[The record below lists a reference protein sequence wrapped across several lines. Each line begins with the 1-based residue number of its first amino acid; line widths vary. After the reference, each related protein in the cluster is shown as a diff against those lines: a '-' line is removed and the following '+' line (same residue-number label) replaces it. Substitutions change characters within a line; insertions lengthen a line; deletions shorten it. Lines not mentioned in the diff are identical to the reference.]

1 MKKILAFTL
10 ALAMVLSTMTVTF
23 AASKEVEALANLKLL
38 LNTTD
43 AEVNAELNRAVG
55 LAMVLKALGYTQ
67 ADADAK
73 AADNKFTDM
82 EKTAWA
88 KGFATLGEELKLT
101 NGVSVEP
108 KLFAPT
114 AKLSKQAFV
123 TFMLRALGYDSNEA
137 WAKAGEL
144 AKEAKLV
151 EEATL
156 EDASFTKGEAAVV
169 MYNALKAKVQK
180 DEKGRTLAEKLVAD
194 GKMNKELAVAN
205 GLVSGEP
212 EKLEVAEVKADNL
225 REAVVTFNG
234 TVDKAT
240 AEKVGNYKATGKTFG
255 KAKLMEDNKTVVLT
269 LSETRSF
276 ENNKTIKLTVTG
288 VKNAAG
294 VVMAKQEVN
303 FTPKDVEYPTVKSV
317 VYTGPKTLEI
327 TFSEPIKK
335 PTNAKVLLK
344 AGNST
349 LSAKAE
355 VSEGDERVVEVTTFS
370 TLKDGTEYLVCVG
383 DPKNNS
389 NYAMDY
395 ANYPN
400 IYFEGTYAYTADKT
414 APEAKIV
421 SADQKVV
428 AVEFN
433 KPVRGLT
440 VKHFY
445 HSFAAYTAKK
455 LYKDAEL
462 KKQLTDKNE
471 AVSKVWVQFY
481 DEKLAKNDRG
491 NALPAGNVQFTVMNE
506 ADKVKIQDNWKNNF
520 ASTTFDLTIVA
531 DREAPEV
538 VTVEVDGEK
547 DIKVTFNEK
556 ISNIKRERFTLLD
569 KDGKEIEKGSKMKV
583 SAEDGDK
590 VAKLS
595 LSESYAG
602 KTVTLQIKGIKDAS
616 LYENMMA
623 DYTTTFECGDKT
635 WKGLKTVEFKREGS
649 TGNYRFYVY
658 ATFEEDMDS
667 SAINLD
673 NYKLRNKTTGKTVK
687 IKGSADFYE
696 GKANIVQFEL
706 SYDKDK
712 NDDSTDA
719 SFVAGNGEVVKNDGA
734 TPANSIIELL
744 VNNAVKDLAGN
755 TNPDFQQ
762 VKPVT
767 NWNNVAG
774 APKIEKVEAVE
785 TRKVVVK
792 FDKNLQEIST
802 GSFKIWKDYGT
813 GTTPAANAV
822 DMTKDATYNW
832 DNAKTLEIY
841 LADDKALPT
850 GQLDAYKLVYTKTT
864 GTYDVYGRYL
874 EIVTGDVVNP
884 NGTITSTPVSKG
896 LADKMAPAVAA
907 FKYISG
913 NVNTSAT
920 GAAFNLEGKT
930 GNENLD
936 GKPIVKVT
944 NNVPTYDPS
953 GVVPAG
959 TEREVTVMQTVTVLY
974 TEEIEGTS
982 LSVTTYTFNNDFSVS
997 AVPTASG
1004 REVMIQIKKVF
1015 KSKKTDAE
1023 ITTEIS
1029 DWLNDLTV
1037 TQVNSVKDKANN
1049 VMSGNSNAMDILDV
1063 K

>member
-67 ADADAK
+67 EDANAK

-82 EKTAWA
+82 EKAAWA

-108 KLFAPT
+108 KLFAPME
-114 AKLSKQAFV
+114 KLSKKSFV
-123 TFMLRALGYDSNEA
+123 TFMLRALGYDANEA

-151 EEATL
+151 EDATL

-556 ISNIKRERFTLLD
+556 ISNIARDRFTLLD

-583 SAEDGDK
+583 SAEDGNK

-623 DYTTTFECGDKT
+623 DYTTTFEFGDKT

-719 SFVAGNGEVVKNDGA
+719 SFVAGNGDKVKENA
-734 TPANSIIELL
+734 ANESIIELL

-774 APKIEKVEAVE
+774 APKIDKVEAVE
-785 TRKVVVK
+785 TKKVVVK

-802 GSFKIWKDYGT
+802 GSFKIMKGT
-813 GTTPAANAV
+813 EDITANAS
-822 DMTKDATYNW
+822 YNW

-874 EIVTGDVVNP
+874 EIVAGDVVNP
-884 NGTITSTPVSKG
+884 NGTITSTPVSKD

-920 GAAFNLEGKT
+920 GAAFNEEGKT

-936 GKPIVKVT
+936 GKPIIKVT
-944 NNVPTYDPS
+944 NNNPVRTQIGTTDEYD
-953 GVVPAG
+953 
-959 TEREVTVMQTVTVLY
+959 VTITQTVTVLY
-974 TEEIEGTS
+974 TENIESNS

-997 AVPTASG
+997 TVPAVAG
-1004 REVMIQIKKVF
+1004 RQVNITIERKF
-1015 KSKKTDAE
+1015 KSKKSEADIKAE
-1023 ITTEIS
+1023 MM

-1037 TQVNSVKDKANN
+1037 TQVNSVKDLANN
-1049 VMSGNSNAMDILDV
+1049 VMSGNSNALDILDV

>member
-151 EEATL
+151 EDATL

-169 MYNALKAKVQK
+169 MYNALMAKVQK

-194 GKMNKELAVAN
+194 GKLDKALAVAN

-234 TVDKAT
+234 TVDKTT

-269 LSETRSF
+269 LNGNNAF

-294 VVMAKQEVN
+294 VVMTKQEIN

-317 VYTGPKTLEI
+317 VYTGPKSLEI
-327 TFSEPIKK
+327 TFSEPMKS
-335 PTNAKVLLK
+335 AGKVVLK

-383 DPKNNS
+383 DPKNS
-389 NYAMDY
+389 NQYAKDY

-623 DYTTTFECGDKT
+623 DYTTTFEFGDKT
-635 WKGLKTVEFKREGS
+635 WKGLKTVEFKREGNS
-649 TGNYRFYVY
+649 VDNYRFFVY

-667 SAINLD
+667 SAVNVD
-673 NYKLRNKTTGKTVK
+673 NYKFKKGVDPNAQTVK
-687 IKGSADFYE
+687 VKGSADFFE
-696 GKANIVQFEL
+696 GKANIVVFEL

-712 NDDSTDA
+712 NDGSTDA
-719 SFVAGNGEVVKNDGA
+719 SFVAGNGDAVL
-734 TPANSIIELL
+734 ANVSLL

-755 TNPDFQQ
+755 TNPNFQQ
-762 VKPVT
+762 AHPII
-767 NWNNVAG
+767 NWSKTEG

-802 GSFKIWKDYGT
+802 GSFKIWKNYG
-813 GTTPAANAV
+813 AADAV

-841 LADDKALPT
+841 LADDRALPT
-850 GQLDAYKLVYTKTT
+850 GQLTPSYKLVYTKTT

-874 EIVTGDVVNP
+874 EIVAGDVVNE
-884 NGTITSTPVSKG
+884 NGTITSAPVSKD

-913 NVNTSAT
+913 NANTSAT
-920 GAAFNLEGKT
+920 GAAFNEEGKT

-1049 VMSGNSNAMDILDV
+1049 VMSGNSNALDILDV

>member
-556 ISNIKRERFTLLD
+556 ISNIARDRFTLLD

-583 SAEDGDK
+583 SAEDGNK

-623 DYTTTFECGDKT
+623 DYTTTFEFGDKT

-719 SFVAGNGEVVKNDGA
+719 SFVAGNGDKVKENA
-734 TPANSIIELL
+734 ANESIIELL

-774 APKIEKVEAVE
+774 APKIDKVEAVE
-785 TRKVVVK
+785 TKKVVVK

-802 GSFKIWKDYGT
+802 GSFKIMKGT
-813 GTTPAANAV
+813 EDITANAS
-822 DMTKDATYNW
+822 YNW

-874 EIVTGDVVNP
+874 EIVAGDVVNP
-884 NGTITSTPVSKG
+884 NGTITSTPVSKD

-920 GAAFNLEGKT
+920 GAAFNEEGKT

-936 GKPIVKVT
+936 GKPIIKVT
-944 NNVPTYDPS
+944 NNNPVRTQIGTTDEYD
-953 GVVPAG
+953 
-959 TEREVTVMQTVTVLY
+959 VTITQTVTVLY
-974 TEEIEGTS
+974 TENIESNS

-997 AVPTASG
+997 TVPAVAG
-1004 REVMIQIKKVF
+1004 RQVNITIERKF
-1015 KSKKTDAE
+1015 KSKKSEADIKAE
-1023 ITTEIS
+1023 MM

-1037 TQVNSVKDKANN
+1037 TQVNSVKDKASN
-1049 VMSGNSNAMDILDV
+1049 VMSGNSNALDILDV

>member
-151 EEATL
+151 EDATL

-169 MYNALKAKVQK
+169 MYNALMAKVQK

-194 GKMNKELAVAN
+194 GKLDKALAVAN

-255 KAKLMEDNKTVVLT
+255 KAKVLEDNKTVVLT
-269 LSETRSF
+269 LNNTNSF
-276 ENNKTIKLTVTG
+276 ENNKTIKLTVAG

-294 VVMAKQEVN
+294 VVMAKQEIN
-303 FTPKDVEYPTVKSV
+303 FTPKDVEYPVVKNV
-317 VYTGPKTLEI
+317 VYTGPKSLEI
-327 TFSEPIKK
+327 TFSEPIKPK
-335 PTNAKVLLK
+335 DATQRTTGKVTLK

-349 LSAKAE
+349 LSASAK

-383 DPKNNS
+383 DPKNS
-389 NYAMDY
+389 NQYAQDY

-414 APEAKIV
+414 APEAKV
-421 SADQKVV
+421 TSADQKVV
-428 AVEFN
+428 AVEFS

-462 KKQLTDKNE
+462 KKPLTDKNE

-481 DEKLAKNDRG
+481 DEKLAKDNRG
-491 NALPAGNVQFTVMNE
+491 NALPAGNVQFTIMNE

-520 ASTTFDLTIVA
+520 ASTTIDLTIVA

-623 DYTTTFECGDKT
+623 DYTTTFEFGDKT
-635 WKGLKTVEFKREGS
+635 WKGLKSVELKTEGTVAEK
-649 TGNYRFYVY
+649 NIRFYLY
-658 ATFEEDMDS
+658 ATFGEDMDS
-667 SAINLD
+667 SAVNVD
-673 NYKLRNKTTGKTVK
+673 NYKFQKGDKAVK
-687 IKGSADFYE
+687 VKGSADFFE
-696 GKANIVQFEL
+696 GKANIVVFEL
-706 SYDKDK
+706 SYDENK
-712 NDDSTDA
+712 NDGSTDA
-719 SFVAGNGEVVKNDGA
+719 SFVADNKEYTHYTDG
-734 TPANSIIELL
+734 TVNLL

-755 TNPDFQQ
+755 VNPNFQE
-762 VKPVT
+762 KKEIKKWNDVT
-767 NWNNVAG
+767 G
-774 APKIEKVEAVE
+774 APTIEKVEAVE

-792 FDKNLQEIST
+792 FDKGLQEIDTSK
-802 GSFKIWKDYGT
+802 FVIKKT
-813 GTTPAANAV
+813 GTPVEILTEG
-822 DMTKDATYNW
+822 ATYTW

-841 LADDKALPT
+841 LADNKALPT
-850 GQLDAYKLVYTKTT
+850 GQLSGYQLEFTRNNETK
-864 GTYDVYGRYL
+864 DVYGRLL
-874 EIVTGDVVNP
+874 EAGNATATKP
-884 NGTITSTPVSKG
+884 

-913 NVNTSAT
+913 NANTSAT

-936 GKPIVKVT
+936 GKPIIKVT
-944 NNVPTYDPS
+944 SNDPTY
-953 GVVPAG
+953 GVAG
-959 TEREVTVMQTVTVLY
+959 ADGERDVTISQTVTVLY
-974 TEEIEGTS
+974 TEDIDVNS
-982 LSVTTYTFNNDFSVS
+982 LSITTYTFNNDFSVLARPN
-997 AVPTASG
+997 AVG
-1004 REVMIQIKKVF
+1004 REVTITIERKLL
-1015 KSKKTDAE
+1015 KSKKAE
-1023 ITTEIS
+1023 ADIKAEMM

-1037 TQVNSVKDKANN
+1037 TQVNSVKDDPVTGGN
-1049 VMSGNSNAMDILDV
+1049 VMSGNSNALDILDV

>member
-556 ISNIKRERFTLLD
+556 ISNIARDRFTLLD

-583 SAEDGDK
+583 SAEDGNK

-623 DYTTTFECGDKT
+623 DYTTTFEFGDKT

-719 SFVAGNGEVVKNDGA
+719 SFVAGNGDKVKENA
-734 TPANSIIELL
+734 ANESIIELL

-774 APKIEKVEAVE
+774 APKIDKVEAVE
-785 TRKVVVK
+785 TKKVVVK

-802 GSFKIWKDYGT
+802 GSFKIMKGT
-813 GTTPAANAV
+813 EDITANAS
-822 DMTKDATYNW
+822 YNW

-874 EIVTGDVVNP
+874 EIVAGDVVNP
-884 NGTITSTPVSKG
+884 NGTITSTPVSKD

-920 GAAFNLEGKT
+920 GAAFNEEGKT

-936 GKPIVKVT
+936 GKPIIKVT
-944 NNVPTYDPS
+944 NNNPVRTQIGTTDEYD
-953 GVVPAG
+953 
-959 TEREVTVMQTVTVLY
+959 VTITQTVTVLY
-974 TEEIEGTS
+974 TENIESNS

-997 AVPTASG
+997 TVPAVAG
-1004 REVMIQIKKVF
+1004 RQVNITIERKF
-1015 KSKKTDAE
+1015 KSKKSEADIKAE
-1023 ITTEIS
+1023 MM

-1037 TQVNSVKDKANN
+1037 TQVNSVKDLANN
-1049 VMSGNSNAMDILDV
+1049 VMSGNSNALDILDV

>member
-67 ADADAK
+67 EDANAK

-82 EKTAWA
+82 EKAAWA

-108 KLFAPT
+108 KLFAPA

-123 TFMLRALGYDSNEA
+123 TFMLRALGYDSNDA

-151 EEATL
+151 EDATL

-255 KAKLMEDNKTVVLT
+255 KAKVLEDNKTVVLT
-269 LSETRSF
+269 LNSTNSF
-276 ENNKTIKLTVTG
+276 ENNKTIKLTVAG
-288 VKNAAG
+288 VKNVAG
-294 VVMAKQEVN
+294 VVMTKQEIN
-303 FTPKDVEYPTVKSV
+303 FTPKDVEYPVVKNV
-317 VYTGPKTLEI
+317 VYTGPKSLEI
-327 TFSEPIKK
+327 TFSEPIKQ
-335 PTNAKVLLK
+335 AGKVVLK

-355 VSEGDERVVEVTTFS
+355 ISEGDERVLEVTTFS

-383 DPKNNS
+383 DPKNS
-389 NYAMDY
+389 NQYAKDY

-400 IYFEGTYAYTADKT
+400 IYFEGTYAYAADKT
-414 APEAKIV
+414 APEATV
-421 SADQKVV
+421 SSANQKVV

-462 KKQLTDKNE
+462 KKPLTDKSE

-481 DEKLAKNDRG
+481 DEKLSKNDRG
-491 NALPAGNVQFTVMNE
+491 NALPAGNVQFTIMNE
-506 ADKVKIQDNWKNNF
+506 ANKVKIQDNWKNNF
-520 ASTTFDLTIVA
+520 ASTTIDLTIVA

-556 ISNIKRERFTLLD
+556 ISNIKRERFTLLN

-623 DYTTTFECGDKT
+623 DYTTTFEFGDKT

-649 TGNYRFYVY
+649 ADDNYRFYIY
-658 ATFEEDMDS
+658 ATFDEDMDS

-706 SYDKDK
+706 SYDKGK
-712 NDDSTDA
+712 NDESTDA
-719 SFVAGNGEVVKNDGA
+719 SFVAGNSAAVK
-734 TPANSIIELL
+734 ANAANESIIELL

-755 TNPDFQQ
+755 GNPDFQQ

-767 NWNNVAG
+767 NWNNVVG

-802 GSFKIWKDYGT
+802 GSFKIMKGT
-813 GTTPAANAV
+813 GTDAV

-841 LADDKALPT
+841 LADNRALPT

-874 EIVTGDVVNP
+874 EIVAGDIVNA
-884 NGTITSTPVSKG
+884 NGTITSTPVSKD

-907 FKYISG
+907 FRYNSDSTH
-913 NVNTSAT
+913 NSAT
-920 GAAFNLEGKT
+920 GASAYLEGKT
-930 GNENLD
+930 NGQTKRESLD
-936 GKPIVKVT
+936 GKPIIMVT
-944 NNVPTYDPS
+944 NNNPTY
-953 GVVPAG
+953 GAAG
-959 TEREVTVMQTVTVLY
+959 ADGERDVTIGQTVTVLY
-974 TEEIEGTS
+974 TEDIEGTS
-982 LSVTTYTFNNDFSVS
+982 LSVTTYTFNNEFSVT
-997 AVPTASG
+997 AVPTAMG
-1004 REVMIQIKKVF
+1004 REVTIMIERKF
-1015 KSKKTDAE
+1015 KSKKASADIEAE
-1023 ITTEIS
+1023 MM
-1029 DWLNDLTV
+1029 DWLNDLSV

>member
-67 ADADAK
+67 EDANAK

-82 EKTAWA
+82 EKAAWA

-108 KLFAPT
+108 KLFAPA

-123 TFMLRALGYDSNEA
+123 TFMLRALGYDSNDA

-151 EEATL
+151 EDATL

-255 KAKLMEDNKTVVLT
+255 KAKVLEDNKTVVLT
-269 LSETRSF
+269 LNSTNSF
-276 ENNKTIKLTVTG
+276 ENNKTIKLTVAG
-288 VKNAAG
+288 VKNVAG
-294 VVMAKQEVN
+294 VVMTKQEIN
-303 FTPKDVEYPTVKSV
+303 FTPKDVEYPVVKNV
-317 VYTGPKTLEI
+317 VYTGPKSLEI
-327 TFSEPIKK
+327 TFSEPIKQ
-335 PTNAKVLLK
+335 AGKVVLK

-355 VSEGDERVVEVTTFS
+355 ISEGDERVVEVTTFS

-383 DPKNNS
+383 DPKNS
-389 NYAMDY
+389 NQYAKDY

-400 IYFEGTYAYTADKT
+400 IYFEGTYAYAADKT
-414 APEAKIV
+414 APEATV
-421 SADQKVV
+421 TSANQKVV

-462 KKQLTDKNE
+462 KKPLTDKNE

-481 DEKLAKNDRG
+481 DEKLAKSDRG
-491 NALPAGNVQFTVMNE
+491 NALPAGNVQFTIMNE

-520 ASTTFDLTIVA
+520 ASTTIDLTIVA

-623 DYTTTFECGDKT
+623 DYTTTFEFGDKT
-635 WKGLKTVEFKREGS
+635 WKGLKTVEFKWEG
-649 TGNYRFYVY
+649 TAADNYRFFIY
-658 ATFEEDMDS
+658 ATFDEDMDS

-712 NDDSTDA
+712 NDESTDA
-719 SFVAGNGEVVKNDGA
+719 SFVAGNGMVVKNDGA

-755 TNPDFQQ
+755 GNPDFQQ
-762 VKPVT
+762 VKTVE
-767 NWNNVAG
+767 NWNNVKG

-802 GSFKIWKDYGT
+802 GSFKIWKNYG
-813 GTTPAANAV
+813 AADAV

-841 LADDKALPT
+841 LADDRALPT
-850 GQLDAYKLVYTKTT
+850 GQLTPSYKLVYTKTT

-874 EIVTGDVVNP
+874 EIKDTETINS
-884 NGTITSTPVSKG
+884 NGTITTTATGVQAKEEKD

-913 NVNTSAT
+913 NANTSAT
-920 GAAFNLEGKT
+920 GAAFNEEGKT

-936 GKPIVKVT
+936 GKPIVMVT
-944 NNVPTYDPS
+944 NNAPTLTPTA
-953 GVVPAG
+953 VAG
-959 TEREVTVMQTVTVLY
+959 ENDVKIEQTVTVLY

-982 LSVTTYTFNNDFSVS
+982 LSVTTYTFNNDFSVA
-997 AVPTASG
+997 AVPTATG
-1004 REVMIQIKKVF
+1004 RKVTITIKREF
-1015 KSKKTDAE
+1015 KSKKSEADIKAE
-1023 ITTEIS
+1023 MM

-1049 VMSGNSNAMDILDV
+1049 VMSGNSNALDILDV

>member
-67 ADADAK
+67 EDANAK

-82 EKTAWA
+82 EKAAWA

-108 KLFAPT
+108 KLFAPA

-151 EEATL
+151 EDATL

-169 MYNALKAKVQK
+169 MYNALMAKVQG

-269 LSETRSF
+269 LSGNNAF

-288 VKNAAG
+288 VKNVAG
-294 VVMAKQEVN
+294 VVMAKQEIN

-317 VYTGPKTLEI
+317 VYTGPKSLEI
-327 TFSEPIKK
+327 TFSEPMKS
-335 PTNAKVLLK
+335 AGKVVLK

-349 LSAKAE
+349 LSATAK
-355 VSEGDERVVEVTTFS
+355 VSKGDEKVVEVTMFS

-383 DPKNNS
+383 DPKNNDQ
-389 NYAMDY
+389 YAKDY

-433 KPVRGLT
+433 KPVTGLT

-462 KKQLTDKNE
+462 KEALTDKNE

-491 NALPAGNVQFTVMNE
+491 NALPAGNVQFTIMNE

-538 VTVEVDGEK
+538 VSVEVDGEK

-623 DYTTTFECGDKT
+623 DYTTTFEFGDKT

-649 TGNYRFYVY
+649 APENYRFFVY
-658 ATFEEDMDS
+658 ATFGEDMDS
-667 SAINLD
+667 SAVNVD
-673 NYKLRNKTTGKTVK
+673 NYKFQKGGKTVK
-687 IKGSADFYE
+687 VKGSADFFE
-696 GKANIVQFEL
+696 GKANIVVFEL

-712 NDDSTDA
+712 NDGSTDA
-719 SFVAGNGEVVKNDGA
+719 SFVADNGLTAYVD
-734 TPANSIIELL
+734 NSVSLL

-755 TNPDFQQ
+755 TNPNFQQ
-762 VKPVT
+762 AHPII
-767 NWNNVAG
+767 NWSKTEG

-802 GSFKIWKDYGT
+802 GSFKIWKNYGAT
-813 GTTPAANAV
+813 DAV
-822 DMTKDATYNW
+822 DMTKDASYNW

-850 GQLDAYKLVYTKTT
+850 GQLTPSYKLVYTKTT

-874 EIVTGDVVNP
+874 EIVAGDVVNE
-884 NGTITSTPVSKG
+884 NGTITPAPVPKD
-896 LADKMAPAVAA
+896 LADKMAPAVAS

-913 NVNTSAT
+913 NANTSAT
-920 GAAFNLEGKT
+920 SAAFALDGKT
-930 GNENLD
+930 GNDNLD
-936 GKPIVKVT
+936 GKPIIKVTSNLEDPSPADADGVVIGAVVEGKKEVKV
-944 NNVPTYDPS
+944 
-953 GVVPAG
+953 
-959 TEREVTVMQTVTVLY
+959 RQTVTVLY
-974 TEEIEGTS
+974 TEEVKDAS
-982 LSVTTYTFNNDFSVS
+982 LSITTYTFNNDFSVT
-997 AVPTASG
+997 VRPTAAASD
-1004 REVMIQIKKVF
+1004 RKVNITIKKVY
-1015 KSKKTDAE
+1015 KVDANKPEADIKAE
-1023 ITTEIS
+1023 IL

-1037 TQVNSVKDKANN
+1037 TQVNSVEDMANN
-1049 VMSGNSNAMDILDV
+1049 VMSGNSNALDILDV

>member
-234 TVDKAT
+234 TVDKTT

-269 LSETRSF
+269 LNGNNAF
-276 ENNKTIKLTVTG
+276 ENNKAIKLTVTG

-294 VVMAKQEVN
+294 VVMTKQEIN

-317 VYTGPKTLEI
+317 VYTGPKSLEI
-327 TFSEPIKK
+327 TFSEPMKS
-335 PTNAKVLLK
+335 AGKVVLK

-383 DPKNNS
+383 DPKNS
-389 NYAMDY
+389 NQYAKDY

-481 DEKLAKNDRG
+481 DEKETNKDKRG
-491 NALPAGNVQFTVMNE
+491 NALPAGNVQFTIMNE
-506 ADKVKIQDNWKNNF
+506 ADRVRIQDNWKNNF

-538 VTVEVDGEK
+538 VAVEVDGEK

-556 ISNIKRERFTLLD
+556 ISNIKRDRFTLLD

-623 DYTTTFECGDKT
+623 DYTTTFEFGDKT
-635 WKGLKTVEFKREGS
+635 WKGLKTVEFKREG
-649 TGNYRFYVY
+649 NNANEYRFFVY

-667 SAINLD
+667 SAVNVD
-673 NYKLRNKTTGKTVK
+673 NYKFQKGNQTVK
-687 IKGSADFYE
+687 VKGSADFFE
-696 GKANIVQFEL
+696 GKANIVVFEL

-712 NDDSTDA
+712 NDGSTDA
-719 SFVAGNGEVVKNDGA
+719 SFVADNGRTAYVD
-734 TPANSIIELL
+734 NSVSLL

-755 TNPDFQQ
+755 TNPNFQQ
-762 VKPVT
+762 SKGII
-767 NWNNVAG
+767 NWNDTTN
-774 APKIEKVEAVE
+774 APKIDKVEAVE
-785 TRKVVVK
+785 TKKVVVK

-802 GSFKIWKDYGT
+802 GNFKIKKGT
-813 GTTPAANAV
+813 EDITANAS
-822 DMTKDATYNW
+822 YNW

-850 GQLDAYKLVYTKTT
+850 GQLDGYALEFTRSKDTV
-864 GTYDVYGRYL
+864 DVYGRWL
-874 EIVTGDVVNP
+874 DKNVVTNAADHITETVDVVARR
-884 NGTITSTPVSKG
+884 I
-896 LADKMAPAVAA
+896 ADKMAPAVAA
-907 FKYISG
+907 FRYDSSYS
-913 NVNTSAT
+913 NTSAT
-920 GAAFNLEGKT
+920 GAAFNLDGKT
-930 GNENLD
+930 GKDSLD
-936 GKPIVKVT
+936 GKPIIKVT
-944 NNVPTYDPS
+944 SNDPVRTQIGTTDEYD
-953 GVVPAG
+953 
-959 TEREVTVMQTVTVLY
+959 VTITQTVTVLY
-974 TEEIEGTS
+974 TENIESNS
-982 LSVTTYTFNNDFSVS
+982 LSVTTYTFNNDFSVT
-997 AVPTASG
+997 AVPAVAG
-1004 REVMIQIKKVF
+1004 REVTITIERKF
-1015 KSKKTDAE
+1015 KSKKAE
-1023 ITTEIS
+1023 ADIKAEMM

-1037 TQVNSVKDKANN
+1037 TQVNSVKDLASN
-1049 VMSGNSNAMDILDV
+1049 VMSGNSNALDILDV

>member
-67 ADADAK
+67 EDANAK

-82 EKTAWA
+82 EKAAWA

-108 KLFAPT
+108 KLFAPA

-169 MYNALKAKVQK
+169 MYNALKAKVQG

-255 KAKLMEDNKTVVLT
+255 KAKVLEDNKTVVLT
-269 LSETRSF
+269 LNSTNSF
-276 ENNKTIKLTVTG
+276 ENNKTIKLTVAG
-288 VKNAAG
+288 VKNVAG
-294 VVMAKQEVN
+294 VVMTKQEIN
-303 FTPKDVEYPTVKSV
+303 FTPKDVEYPVVKNV
-317 VYTGPKTLEI
+317 VYTGPKSLEI
-327 TFSEPIKK
+327 TFSEPIKQ
-335 PTNAKVLLK
+335 AGKVVLK

-355 VSEGDERVVEVTTFS
+355 ISEGDERVVEVTTFS

-383 DPKNNS
+383 DPKNS
-389 NYAMDY
+389 NQYAKDY

-400 IYFEGTYAYTADKT
+400 IYFEGTYAYAADKT
-414 APEAKIV
+414 APEATV
-421 SADQKVV
+421 TSANQKVV
-428 AVEFN
+428 AVEFS

-462 KKQLTDKNE
+462 KKPLTDKNE

-481 DEKLAKNDRG
+481 DEKLPKSDRG
-491 NALPAGNVQFTVMNE
+491 NALPAGNVQFTIMNE

-520 ASTTFDLTIVA
+520 ASTTIDLTIVA

-556 ISNIKRERFTLLD
+556 ISNIARDRFTLLD

-623 DYTTTFECGDKT
+623 DYTTTFEFGDKT
-635 WKGLKTVEFKREGS
+635 WKGLKSVEFRRDGDS
-649 TGNYRFYVY
+649 VDNYRFYVF
-658 ATFEEDMDS
+658 ATFEEDIDS
-667 SAINLD
+667 SAVNVD
-673 NYKLRNKTTGKTVK
+673 NYKFKKGNQTVK
-687 IKGSADFYE
+687 VKGSADFFE
-696 GKANIVQFEL
+696 GKANIVVFEL

-712 NDDSTDA
+712 NDGSTDA
-719 SFVAGNGEVVKNDGA
+719 SFVAGNGDVVL
-734 TPANSIIELL
+734 ANVSLL

-755 TNPDFQQ
+755 TNPNFQQ
-762 VKPVT
+762 EKAIE
-767 NWNNVAG
+767 NWNATTN
-774 APKIEKVEAVE
+774 APKIDKVEAVE
-785 TRKVVVK
+785 TKKVVVK
-792 FDKNLQEIST
+792 FDKNLQELDTSKFNITKSGTSIT
-802 GSFKIWKDYGT
+802 G
-813 GTTPAANAV
+813 N
-822 DMTKDATYNW
+822 ATYNW

-850 GQLDAYKLVYTKTT
+850 GQLSPEYKLVFERNNGTK
-864 GTYDVYGRYL
+864 DVYGRLL
-874 EIVTGDVVNP
+874 EAGAATNTVTSD
-884 NGTITSTPVSKG
+884 I
-896 LADKMAPAVAA
+896 ADKMAPAVAA
-907 FKYISG
+907 FRYVSDTTAS
-913 NVNTSAT
+913 NAT
-920 GAAFNLEGKT
+920 GAAAYNLDGKT
-930 GNENLD
+930 RVEALD
-936 GKPIVKVT
+936 GKPIIKVT
-944 NNVPTYDPS
+944 SVDPTRTQIGTTDEYD
-953 GVVPAG
+953 
-959 TEREVTVMQTVTVLY
+959 VTITQTVTVLY
-974 TEEIEGTS
+974 TENIDRNS
-982 LSVTTYTFNNDFSVS
+982 LSVTTYTFNNDFSVK
-997 AVPTASG
+997 AVPVVGQNVVGVES
-1004 REVMIQIKKVF
+1004 REVNIMIERKF
-1015 KSKKTDAE
+1015 KSKKSEADIKAE
-1023 ITTEIS
+1023 MM

-1037 TQVNSVKDKANN
+1037 TQVNSVKDLANN
-1049 VMSGNSNAMDILDV
+1049 VMSGNSNALDILDV

>member
-67 ADADAK
+67 EDANAK

-82 EKTAWA
+82 EKAAWA

-108 KLFAPT
+108 KLFAPA

-169 MYNALKAKVQK
+169 MYNALKAKVQG

-234 TVDKAT
+234 TVDKTT

-269 LSETRSF
+269 LNNNNAF
-276 ENNKTIKLTVTG
+276 ENNKAIKLTVTG
-288 VKNAAG
+288 VKNVAG

-317 VYTGPKTLEI
+317 VYTGPKSLEI
-327 TFSEPIKK
+327 TFSEPMKS
-335 PTNAKVLLK
+335 AGKVVLK

-355 VSEGDERVVEVTTFS
+355 VSKGDEKVVEVTMFS

-383 DPKNNS
+383 DPKNS
-389 NYAMDY
+389 DQYAKDY

-433 KPVRGLT
+433 KPVTGLT

-445 HSFAAYTAKK
+445 HSFAAYTAKE

-462 KKQLTDKNE
+462 KEKLTNKNE

-481 DEKLAKNDRG
+481 DEKLSNNKG
-491 NALPAGNVQFTVMNE
+491 NALPAGNVQFTIMNE
-506 ADKVKIQDNWKNNF
+506 ADKVRIQDNWKNNF
-520 ASTTFDLTIVA
+520 ASATFDLTIVA

-556 ISNIKRERFTLLD
+556 ISNIKRDRFTLLD

-583 SAEDGDK
+583 SAEDGNK
-590 VAKLS
+590 VAKLT

-623 DYTTTFECGDKT
+623 DYTTTFEFGDKT
-635 WKGLKTVEFKREGS
+635 WKGLKIVEFRQEGS
-649 TGNYRFYVY
+649 GDTYRAFVY
-658 ATFEEDMDS
+658 ATFDEDMDS
-667 SAINLD
+667 SAVNVD
-673 NYKLRNKTTGKTVK
+673 NYKFKKGNQTVK
-687 IKGSADFYE
+687 VKGSADFFE
-696 GKANIVQFEL
+696 GKANIVVFEL

-712 NDDSTDA
+712 NDGSTDA
-719 SFVAGNGEVVKNDGA
+719 SFVAGNGTAVLAGV
-734 TPANSIIELL
+734 SLL

-755 TNPDFQQ
+755 TNPNFQQ
-762 VKPVT
+762 EKEIV
-767 NWNNVAG
+767 NWNATTN
-774 APKIEKVEAVE
+774 APKIDKVEAVE
-785 TRKVVVK
+785 TKKVVVK

-802 GSFKIWKDYGT
+802 GNFKIMKGT
-813 GTTPAANAV
+813 EDITANAS
-822 DMTKDATYNW
+822 YNW

-841 LADDKALPT
+841 LADNKALPT
-850 GQLDAYKLVYTKTT
+850 GQLSSYKLKFTKNNDTK
-864 GTYDVYGRYL
+864 DVYGRLL
-874 EIVTGDVVNP
+874 EAQAPTADVEKDL
-884 NGTITSTPVSKG
+884 T
-896 LADKMAPAVAA
+896 DKMAPAVAA
-907 FKYISG
+907 FRYDS
-913 NVNTSAT
+913 NSANTST
-920 GAAFNLEGKT
+920 GTAAYVGGMDHGT
-930 GNENLD
+930 THVDGLD
-936 GKPIVKVT
+936 GKPIIKVT
-944 NNVPTYDPS
+944 NNNPTY
-953 GVVPAG
+953 GVAG
-959 TEREVTVMQTVTVLY
+959 ADGERDVTISQTVTVLY
-974 TEEIEGTS
+974 TENIDPNS
-982 LSVTTYTFNNDFSVS
+982 LSITTYTFNNDFSVT
-997 AVPTASG
+997 AVPAVAG
-1004 REVMIQIKKVF
+1004 REVTITIERKF
-1015 KSKKTDAE
+1015 KSKKAE
-1023 ITTEIS
+1023 ADVKAEML

-1037 TQVNSVKDKANN
+1037 TQVNSVKDLANN
-1049 VMSGNSNAMDILDV
+1049 VMSGNSNALDILDV

>member
-556 ISNIKRERFTLLD
+556 ISNIARDRFTLLD

-583 SAEDGDK
+583 SAEDGNK

-623 DYTTTFECGDKT
+623 DYTTTFEFGDKT

-719 SFVAGNGEVVKNDGA
+719 SFVAGNGDKVKENA
-734 TPANSIIELL
+734 ANESIIELL

-774 APKIEKVEAVE
+774 APKIDKVEAVE
-785 TRKVVVK
+785 TKKVVVK

-802 GSFKIWKDYGT
+802 GSFKIMKGT
-813 GTTPAANAV
+813 EDITANAS
-822 DMTKDATYNW
+822 YNW

-874 EIVTGDVVNP
+874 EIVAGDVVNP
-884 NGTITSTPVSKG
+884 NGTITSTPVSKD

-920 GAAFNLEGKT
+920 GAAFNEEGKT

-936 GKPIVKVT
+936 GKPIIKVT
-944 NNVPTYDPS
+944 NNNPVRTQIGTTDEYD
-953 GVVPAG
+953 
-959 TEREVTVMQTVTVLY
+959 VTITQTVTVLY
-974 TEEIEGTS
+974 TENIELNS

-997 AVPTASG
+997 TVPAVAG
-1004 REVMIQIKKVF
+1004 RQVNITIERKF
-1015 KSKKTDAE
+1015 KSKKSEADIKAE
-1023 ITTEIS
+1023 MM

-1037 TQVNSVKDKANN
+1037 TQVNSVKDLANN
-1049 VMSGNSNAMDILDV
+1049 VMSGNSNALDILDV

>member
-67 ADADAK
+67 EDANAK

-82 EKTAWA
+82 EKAAWA

-108 KLFAPT
+108 KLFAPA

-169 MYNALKAKVQK
+169 MYNALKAKVQG

-255 KAKLMEDNKTVVLT
+255 KAKVLEDNKTVVLT
-269 LSETRSF
+269 LNSTNSF
-276 ENNKTIKLTVTG
+276 ENNKTIKLTVAG
-288 VKNAAG
+288 VKNVAG
-294 VVMAKQEVN
+294 VVMTKQEIN
-303 FTPKDVEYPTVKSV
+303 FTPKDVEYPVVKNV
-317 VYTGPKTLEI
+317 VYTGPKSLEI
-327 TFSEPIKK
+327 TFSEPIKQ
-335 PTNAKVLLK
+335 AGKVVLK

-355 VSEGDERVVEVTTFS
+355 ISEGDERVVEVTTFS

-383 DPKNNS
+383 DPKNS
-389 NYAMDY
+389 NQYAKDY

-400 IYFEGTYAYTADKT
+400 IYFEGTYAYAADKT
-414 APEAKIV
+414 APEATV
-421 SADQKVV
+421 TSANQKVV
-428 AVEFN
+428 AVEFS

-462 KKQLTDKNE
+462 KKPLTDKNE

-481 DEKLAKNDRG
+481 DEKLPKSDRG
-491 NALPAGNVQFTVMNE
+491 NALPAGNVQFTIMNE

-520 ASTTFDLTIVA
+520 ASTTIDLTIVA

-556 ISNIKRERFTLLD
+556 ISNIARDRFTLLD

-623 DYTTTFECGDKT
+623 DYTTTFEFGDKT
-635 WKGLKTVEFKREGS
+635 WKGLKSVEFRRDGDS
-649 TGNYRFYVY
+649 VDNYRFYVF

-667 SAINLD
+667 SAVNVD
-673 NYKLRNKTTGKTVK
+673 NYKFKKGNQTVK
-687 IKGSADFYE
+687 VKGSADFFE
-696 GKANIVQFEL
+696 GKANIVVFEL

-712 NDDSTDA
+712 NDGSTDA
-719 SFVAGNGEVVKNDGA
+719 SFVAGNGDVVL
-734 TPANSIIELL
+734 ANVSLL

-755 TNPDFQQ
+755 TNPNFQQ
-762 VKPVT
+762 EKAIE
-767 NWNNVAG
+767 NWNATTN
-774 APKIEKVEAVE
+774 APKIDKVEAVE
-785 TRKVVVK
+785 TKKVVVK
-792 FDKNLQEIST
+792 FDKNLQELDTSKFNITKSGTSIT
-802 GSFKIWKDYGT
+802 G
-813 GTTPAANAV
+813 N
-822 DMTKDATYNW
+822 ATYNW

-850 GQLDAYKLVYTKTT
+850 GQLSPEYKLVFERNNGTK
-864 GTYDVYGRYL
+864 DVYGRLL
-874 EIVTGDVVNP
+874 EAGAATNTVTSD
-884 NGTITSTPVSKG
+884 I
-896 LADKMAPAVAA
+896 ADKMAPAVAA
-907 FKYISG
+907 FRYVSDTTAS
-913 NVNTSAT
+913 NAT
-920 GAAFNLEGKT
+920 GAAAYNLDGKT
-930 GNENLD
+930 RVEALD
-936 GKPIVKVT
+936 GKPIIKVT
-944 NNVPTYDPS
+944 SVDPTRTQIGTTDEYD
-953 GVVPAG
+953 
-959 TEREVTVMQTVTVLY
+959 VTITQTVTVLY
-974 TEEIEGTS
+974 TENIDRNS
-982 LSVTTYTFNNDFSVS
+982 LSVTTYTFNNDFSVK
-997 AVPTASG
+997 AVPVVGQNVVGVES
-1004 REVMIQIKKVF
+1004 REVNIMIERKF
-1015 KSKKTDAE
+1015 KSKKSEADIKAE
-1023 ITTEIS
+1023 MM

-1037 TQVNSVKDKANN
+1037 TQVNSVKDLANN
-1049 VMSGNSNAMDILDV
+1049 VMSGNSNALDILDV